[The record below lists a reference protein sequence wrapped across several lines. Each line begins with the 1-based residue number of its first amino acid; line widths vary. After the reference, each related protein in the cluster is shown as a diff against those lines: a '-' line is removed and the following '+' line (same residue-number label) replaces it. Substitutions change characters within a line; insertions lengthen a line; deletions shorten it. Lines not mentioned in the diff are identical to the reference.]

1 MTQELILTRSRL
13 ETIMHEAIQTIRTI
27 TFPTPKRVLVLS
39 LACAITAA
47 IATAIIWAID
57 LGLTAGISAL

>member
-1 MTQELILTRSRL
+1 
-13 ETIMHEAIQTIRTI
+13 MHEAIQTIRTI
-27 TFPTPKRVLVLS
+27 TFPTPKRVIALS

-47 IATAIIWAID
+47 VATAVIWTVD